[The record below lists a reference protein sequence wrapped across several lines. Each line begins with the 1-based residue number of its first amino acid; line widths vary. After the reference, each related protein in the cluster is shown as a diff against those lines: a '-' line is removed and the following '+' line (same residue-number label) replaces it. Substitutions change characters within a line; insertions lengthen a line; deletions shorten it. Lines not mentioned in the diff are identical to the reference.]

1 MSHKRALFSL
11 IFLVVPLAF
20 GLRPAMSQHYTI
32 GSLEGGSFWLFSDTL
47 KAVKQFLDAEQWS
60 TDITFAADAQ
70 RSPGWEQPH
79 LLEQEAQAL
88 MNRDDLDLIIA
99 MGTDATRALLEAN
112 NHHTPIVAMAVSDPI
127 GSKFV
132 ASAEDSG
139 IDNFTVRLDLDR
151 FPRMFEI
158 FHQVVEF
165 ERLGLIFPDTQSGR
179 QFTNLAEARSVA
191 AQRGFEIIE
200 YAGLT
205 DESTQ
210 DCRAGLDDLI
220 QQGIDAF
227 FIPSLVCFDWQQSDV
242 DTLLSHLRDAGVA
255 TFARNGS
262 QDVMGGA
269 LMGFSTV
276 DFSRRGQFL
285 AQMIIN
291 ILQGTSPRSL
301 NMVDTGIPKI
311 SFNLAVAHEIGFNP
325 PFDILAA
332 TDELYQDIILPDA
345 NQYSHS
351 P

>member
-1 MSHKRALFSL
+1 MPRKLSIFSL
-11 IFLVVPLAF
+11 TFLVVFLAF

-32 GSLEGGSFWLFSDTL
+32 GSLEGGQFWLFSQTL
-47 KAVKQFLDAEQWS
+47 TTVKEFLDAEQWS
-60 TDITFAADAQ
+60 DNISFPADAQ
-70 RSPGWEQPH
+70 RSSGWDQPD
-79 LLEQEAQAL
+79 LLKQEAQAL
-88 MNRDDLDLIIA
+88 MSRDDLDLIIA

-112 NHHTPIVAMAVSDPI
+112 NHQTPIVAMAVSDPI
-127 GSKFV
+127 GSQFI

-165 ERLGLIFPDTQSGR
+165 ERLGLIFPDTHSGH
-179 QFTNLAEARSVA
+179 QFTNLEEARSIA

-200 YAGLT
+200 YSDLT
-205 DESTQ
+205 DESIQ
-210 DCRAGLDDLI
+210 DCRAGLEYLI

-242 DTLLSHLRDAGVA
+242 DVLLSDLRDAGIA

-285 AQMIIN
+285 AQMIID
-291 ILQGTSPRSL
+291 ILQGATPRSL

-332 TDELYQDIILPDA
+332 TDELYQEIILPDA
-345 NQYSHS
+345 Q
-351 P
+351 

>member
-1 MSHKRALFSL
+1 MLHKLPIVNS
-11 IFLVVPLAF
+11 IFLIAF
-20 GLRPAMSQHYTI
+20 LVFGSQPATAQDHTI
-32 GSLEGGSFWLFSDTL
+32 GYLEGGRFWLFTETL
-47 KAVKQFLDAEQWS
+47 NTVKQFLEAEQWS
-60 TDITFAADAQ
+60 DNISFPADAQ
-70 RSPGWEQPH
+70 RSSGWDQPD
-79 LLEQEAQAL
+79 LLKQEAQAL
-88 MNRDDLDLIIA
+88 MSRDDLDLIIA

-112 NHHTPIVAMAVSDPI
+112 NHQTPIVAMAVSDPI
-127 GSKFV
+127 GSQFI

-179 QFTNLAEARSVA
+179 QFTNLEEARSVA

-200 YAGLT
+200 YSGLT

-210 DCRAGLDDLI
+210 DCRAGLEYLI
-220 QQGIDAF
+220 QQGVDAF

-242 DTLLSHLRDAGVA
+242 DVLLRDLRDAGIA

-285 AQMIIN
+285 AQMIID
-291 ILQGTSPRSL
+291 ILQGATPRSL

-345 NQYSHS
+345 Q
-351 P
+351 